1 MKCSVASEGDLELY
15 VRYITNLV
23 KPRKNQARRNRNP
36 LPIHIEIVFSSEDM
50 MHIFMDNLFK
60 NFFQHNVPR
69 NNLLNINK
77 RLARSTACTPKNKIA
92 AMTSAKQLRANTGGI
107 ARPV

>member
-69 NNLLNINK
+69 NNLLNIK
-77 RLARSTACTPKNKIA
+77 LSIPTRSQDDPEPPSEEIF
-92 AMTSAKQLRANTGGI
+92 
-107 ARPV
+107 